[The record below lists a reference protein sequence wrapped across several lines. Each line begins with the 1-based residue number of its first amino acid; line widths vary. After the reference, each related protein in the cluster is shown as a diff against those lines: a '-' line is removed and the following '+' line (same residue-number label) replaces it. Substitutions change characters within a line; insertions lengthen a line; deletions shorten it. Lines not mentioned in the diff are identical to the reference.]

1 MLQFPP
7 ESTIPGYRITGL
19 IARGGMGQ
27 VYAAFDET
35 LQREVAIKTLLPGA
49 PALRFITEAKI
60 TARLPHLA
68 RSFAEP
74 FAEPRPPGSLLQSRD
89 RQGAFCRAATARKR
103 VTAAAPLPGGRGS
116 LAPLPGGRGSLEPTT
131 PGSVLGR
138 CVRPRLNPGNHP
150 DWPAGFC
157 R

>member
-1 MLQFPP
+1 MLEFPP
-7 ESTIPGYRITGL
+7 EYTIPGYRITGL

-74 FAEPRPPGSLLQSRD
+74 FAEPRPPGS
-89 RQGAFCRAATARKR
+89 G
-103 VTAAAPLPGGRGS
+103 
-116 LAPLPGGRGSLEPTT
+116 
-131 PGSVLGR
+131 
-138 CVRPRLNPGNHP
+138 
-150 DWPAGFC
+150 
-157 R
+157 